1 MARAKNQQRMPAEFA
16 ADVQQ
21 DLAKETRVIKSPGL
35 VPIPGG
41 KMLDSSFFIDA
52 QMRPGYHVSIF
63 ADPEKYLEN
72 PNPECKYVWKEVS
85 QGKGINPRLMSGIR
99 NRKYRLVE
107 VDELKKD
114 GLDLPVIQTTLSKV
128 AGTSDITAL
137 TVLDLALVEVQ
148 PRAVIEEYKYREGI
162 AAARTVR
169 GMGQQFFNQAA
180 AQQGVRVDPELLRF
194 EEEETT
200 DV

>member
-1 MARAKNQQRMPAEFA
+1 M
-16 ADVQQ
+16 
-21 DLAKETRVIKSPGL
+21 
-35 VPIPGG
+35 
-41 KMLDSSFFIDA
+41 
-52 QMRPGYHVSIF
+52 
-63 ADPEKYLEN
+63 
-72 PNPECKYVWKEVS
+72 
-85 QGKGINPRLMSGIR
+85 
-99 NRKYRLVE
+99 
-107 VDELKKD
+107 
-114 GLDLPVIQTTLSKV
+114 

-148 PRAVIEEYKYREGI
+148 PRAVIEEYKSREGI

-180 AQQGVRVDPELLRF
+180 AQQGVRVDPEHLRF

>member
-1 MARAKNQQRMPAEFA
+1 MPRAKSNHRLPAEFA
-16 ADVQQ
+16 EVQQ
-21 DLAKETRVIKSPGL
+21 DLSNEVRKKKEIGL

-41 KMLDSSFFIDA
+41 KMVDASNFIDP

-107 VDELKKD
+107 VEELKKD

-128 AGTSDITAL
+128 AGASDITAL

-148 PRAVIEEYKYREGI
+148 PKAVIEEYKYREGI

-169 GMGQQFFNQAA
+169 GMGTQFFNQAA
-180 AQQGVRVDPELLRF
+180 AAQGVKVDPDLLRF
-194 EEEETT
+194 EEEEKTEE
-200 DV
+200 